1 MEDFI
6 GRVGQSYLERKA
18 FAMPQQLENLA
29 KQQFTG
35 GGEKEANI
43 KESAKGKTVEDEEE
57 GKEEGKRT
65 IKKKGGGKPAGQPSS
80 GSSGKDKEI
89 ARLKKELARSRLE
102 KPKVSS
108 GKSALG
114 LKKSGISK
122 ASNGQK
128 AVIKQVAKGDKETKE
143 LAALEAVEA
152 VGGKDEKRK
161 ERNGKKEASG
171 RKPAKE
177 ANLIEIT
184 PTKRRTSTTHH
195 HEHDNGAKSEHGGKP
210 KSEHGGHAEST
221 MSNAAVASEGKRRVS
236 IASHSERGGFA
247 KSIAP
252 VHDHLPSHAARS
264 GEERALV
271 VSQRSRSEQRHERG
285 LYAVEV
291 EEEVPRRR
299 WKDGGGVV
307 EVESSKGRMLYR
319 VG

>member
-18 FAMPQQLENLA
+18 FAVPQRLENLA
-29 KQQFTG
+29 KQQLTG

-43 KESAKGKTVEDEEE
+43 KGSAKGKTVEDEEE

-65 IKKKGGGKPAGQPSS
+65 TKKKDSGKPVGQTSS
-80 GSSGKDKEI
+80 GSSGKDREI
-89 ARLKKELARSRLE
+89 ARLKKELARSKLE
-102 KPKVSS
+102 KPKASS

-114 LKKSGISK
+114 LKNSEISR

-128 AVIKQVAKGDKETKE
+128 AFIKQAVKGDKETKE
-143 LAALEAVEA
+143 LVALEVVEA

-171 RKPAKE
+171 SKLAKE

-184 PTKRRTSTTHH
+184 PTKRRSSTS
-195 HEHDNGAKSEHGGKP
+195 HDNGAKSEHGGKS
-210 KSEHGGHAEST
+210 KGEHGGHAEST
-221 MSNAAVASEGKRRVS
+221 TLNAAVLSEGKRRSS
-236 IASHSERGGFA
+236 IASHSERGGFIR
-247 KSIAP
+247 SITP
-252 VHDHLPSHAARS
+252 THEHLPSHTARS
-264 GEERALV
+264 GEEKAVV
-271 VSQRSRSEQRHERG
+271 VSQRSRSDPRQERD